1 MAPTLSAQNLSV
13 RIGQKTLL
21 DSLTFTVQAGEHLGL
36 IGPSGSGKSM
46 FARTVMGLLPAR
58 ANVSGSLQV
67 AGKQIVGAPEKEM
80 GEVRGALAAMIFQD
94 PLTALDPLQ
103 RIGRQLSWPIRHHQG
118 VGKGKKLR
126 EAVRAALTEVHLADA
141 DRIAH
146 AYPHELSGGQRQRV
160 AIALALACQ
169 PQILLADEPTTA
181 LDVTVQ
187 QQILQLLKEV
197 TAARKTTLIFI
208 SHDLPVVTQLVG
220 RTLVLNQGQV
230 TDDVPVPTLLAGAGV
245 SPRARAI
252 VQAARNLE
260 DALAAAQQGDRP

>member
-1 MAPTLSAQNLSV
+1 
-13 RIGQKTLL
+13 
-21 DSLTFTVQAGEHLGL
+21 
-36 IGPSGSGKSM
+36 
-46 FARTVMGLLPAR
+46 
-58 ANVSGSLQV
+58 
-67 AGKQIVGAPEKEM
+67 
-80 GEVRGALAAMIFQD
+80 MIFQD